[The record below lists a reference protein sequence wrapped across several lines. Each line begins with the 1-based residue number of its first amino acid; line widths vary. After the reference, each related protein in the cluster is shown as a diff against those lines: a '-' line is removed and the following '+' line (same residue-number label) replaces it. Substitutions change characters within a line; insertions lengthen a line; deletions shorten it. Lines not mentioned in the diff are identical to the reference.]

1 MRMNTYLNESK
12 SLFEL
17 HSNTEN
23 AEKMAQYMRHQ
34 FEFYGIKAPLR
45 KELLKELEQKQG
57 RLKGSDLMEFVQA
70 AWEEPQR
77 ELQYLAMDRM
87 DKVKRQLNLDFLSI
101 LEYCIV
107 HKSWWD
113 SVDWLAINGIG
124 TILKKHPKYIQ
135 KYNEKWISSDNI
147 WLNRT
152 AILFQLK
159 YKDQTNIDLLFF
171 NILAVSNS
179 KEFFLQKAAGW
190 ALRQLSKSNPL
201 VVNDFI
207 QNHILPPLTVREGS
221 KYLI

>member
-17 HSNTEN
+17 HSNTVN

-201 VVNDFI
+201 LVNDFI

>member
-101 LEYCIV
+101 LEHCIV

-201 VVNDFI
+201 LVNDFI

>member
-201 VVNDFI
+201 LVNDFI

>member
-1 MRMNTYLNESK
+1 MNTYLNESK

-171 NILAVSNS
+171 NILAVANS

-201 VVNDFI
+201 LVNDFI

>member
-1 MRMNTYLNESK
+1 MNTYLKESK
-12 SLFEL
+12 SLFEQYT
-17 HSNTEN
+17 NTEN

-45 KELLKELEQKQG
+45 KELLEELEQKQG

-201 VVNDFI
+201 LVNDFI